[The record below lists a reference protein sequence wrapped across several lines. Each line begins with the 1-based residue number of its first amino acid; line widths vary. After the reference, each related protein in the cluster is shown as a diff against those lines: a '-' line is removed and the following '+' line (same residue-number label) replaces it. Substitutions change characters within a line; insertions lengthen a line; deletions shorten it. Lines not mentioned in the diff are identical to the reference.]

1 MTWQVLS
8 AEGKLQLRSSAD
20 VELKF
25 AALEQALSE
34 LCMVISRETGNTVL
48 SGFDRARALRSKPD
62 AGGKSHYECINQL
75 IHYWYCCAA
84 AKYLFDK
91 GFENLVMRPT
101 GHDNV
106 AEDEA
111 TEGPFDLEA
120 DHPEH
125 GRLVAEVFCVSQG
138 LWAEKMR
145 KTRSKLSKSSAEIR
159 CIFYN
164 SEAKPS
170 YRPKTEWL
178 VILGV
183 DAKQAVH
190 PIHSM
195 PGVFE
200 ATQIGPT
207 SRSTRS
213 RVKRAPG

>member
-1 MTWQVLS
+1 MWQELS
-8 AEGKLQLRSSAD
+8 AEGKLRLRSSAH

-25 AALEQALSE
+25 VALEQALSE
-34 LCMVISRETGNTVL
+34 LCMVISRETGNAFL

-75 IHYWYCCAA
+75 IHYWYCCAGA
-84 AKYLFDK
+84 TYLFGK

-106 AEDEA
+106 ADDQT

-145 KTRSKLSKSSAEIR
+145 KTRIKLSKSSAEIR

-164 SEAKPS
+164 SEAKPR
-170 YRPKTEWL
+170 YLPKTEWL

-183 DAKQAVH
+183 DAKRTVQ

-195 PGVFE
+195 LGVFE
-200 ATQIGPT
+200 ATNVGPT
-207 SRSTRS
+207 SRSARS
-213 RVKRAPG
+213 CVKRVSG